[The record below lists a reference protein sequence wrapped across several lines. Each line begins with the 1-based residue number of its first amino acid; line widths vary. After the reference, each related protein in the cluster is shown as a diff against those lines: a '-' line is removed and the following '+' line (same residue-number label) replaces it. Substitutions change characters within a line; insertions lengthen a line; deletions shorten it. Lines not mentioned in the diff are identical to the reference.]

1 MAVHGNPDIV
11 TDGLIFHV
19 DSADKNCYGGSG
31 TTVNDLT
38 PSGLTST
45 FNNPSYSGSI
55 NQGSFHYDG
64 VNKRII
70 VPSSA
75 ITNLQNNLSF
85 EVWFNKQG
93 VGSVGSAYD
102 SIFQKEGGYSGGAV
116 YGIRASSEA
125 NPTNLTMY
133 FAYSGT
139 SGDAAQQNVKVN
151 GITIGEWVCC
161 SVTISSDRVAKGYYQ
176 GELEASSTLS
186 ADLKDENNTCTIG
199 EGDNRYFNGYI
210 PIVKIYNRE
219 LSASE
224 VKQNF
229 DAMKSR
235 FGL

>member
-1 MAVHGNPDIV
+1 MAINNNPKIV

-31 TTVNDLT
+31 ATVNDLT

-45 FNNPSYSGSI
+45 FTNPSYSGSV

-64 VNKRII
+64 VDKYIT

-75 ITNLQNNLSF
+75 ITNLQKNLSF

-93 VGSVGSAYD
+93 VGSVGSSFD
-102 SIFQKEGGYSGGAV
+102 GIFQKEGGYSGFPV
-116 YGIRASSEA
+116 YGIRTSSES
-125 NPTNLTMY
+125 NPTNLTMN
-133 FAYSGT
+133 FAIGGGASDGT
-139 SGDAAQQNVKVN
+139 TATIKSN

-161 SVTISSDRVAKGYYQ
+161 SVTVSSDRVAKGYYQ
-176 GELEASSTLS
+176 GELQTSTTLS
-186 ADLKDENNTCTIG
+186 ADLKDENNTCLIG
-199 EGDNRYFNGYI
+199 LGDGRRFNGYI

-224 VKQNF
+224 VRQNF

>member
-31 TTVNDLT
+31 TSVNDLT

-45 FNNPSYSGSI
+45 FNNASYSGSI

-75 ITNLQNNLSF
+75 ITNLQNNFSF

-93 VGSVGSAYD
+93 VGTTGGSYD
-102 SIFQKEGGYSGGAV
+102 SIFQKEGGLSGYPV
-116 YGIRASSEA
+116 YGIRASTEA
-125 NPTNLTMY
+125 NPTNLVMY
-133 FAYSGT
+133 FAFDG
-139 SGDAAQQNVKVN
+139 SGDHAQATIKSN

-161 SVTISSDRVAKGYYQ
+161 SVTVSSDRVAKGYYQ
-176 GELEASSTLS
+176 GELQSTTSLS
-186 ADLKDENNTCTIG
+186 GDLKDENNTCTIG
-199 EGDNRYFNGYI
+199 VGDNRYFNGYI
-210 PIVKIYNRE
+210 PIVKIYNKE

-229 DAMKSR
+229 NAMISR

>member
-1 MAVHGNPDIV
+1 MAINNNPKIV

-31 TTVNDLT
+31 ATVNDLT
-38 PSGLTST
+38 SSGLTST

-64 VNKRII
+64 VDGYIT

-93 VGSVGSAYD
+93 VGSVGSAFD
-102 SIFQKEGGYSGGAV
+102 GIFKKVGGYSGYPV
-116 YGIRASSEA
+116 YGIVASSEA
-125 NPTNLTMY
+125 NPTNLVMQ
-133 FAYSGT
+133 FSYSGNLNDGAT
-139 SGDAAQQNVKVN
+139 ATIKSN

-161 SVTISSDRVAKGYYQ
+161 SVTVSSDNVAKGYYQ
-176 GELEASSTLS
+176 GELQSTLTLDG
-186 ADLKDENNTCTIG
+186 DLKDENNTCLIG
-199 EGDNRYFNGYI
+199 IGDGRRFNGYI

-224 VKQNF
+224 VRQNF
-229 DAMKSR
+229 NAMKSR

>member
-1 MAVHGNPDIV
+1 MAINNNPKIV
-11 TDGLIFHV
+11 TSGLIFHV

-31 TTVNDLT
+31 TSVNDLT

-45 FNNPSYSGSI
+45 FNNASYSGSI

-75 ITNLQNNLSF
+75 ITNLQNNFSF

-93 VGSVGSAYD
+93 VGTTGGSYD
-102 SIFQKEGGYSGGAV
+102 SIFQKEGGLSGYPV
-116 YGIRASSEA
+116 YGIRASTEA
-125 NPTNLTMY
+125 NPTNLVMY
-133 FAYSGT
+133 FAFDG
-139 SGDAAQQNVKVN
+139 SGDHAQATIKSN

-161 SVTISSDRVAKGYYQ
+161 SVTVSSDRVAKGYYQ
-176 GELEASSTLS
+176 GEFEQSTTLS
-186 ADLKDENNTCTIG
+186 ADLKDENNTCLIG

-210 PIVKIYNRE
+210 PIVKIYNKE

-229 DAMKSR
+229 NAMISR

>member
-1 MAVHGNPDIV
+1 MAVHGNPDII

-31 TTVNDLT
+31 ATVNDLS

-45 FNNPSYSGSI
+45 FTNPSYSGSV

-64 VNKRII
+64 VDKYIT

-75 ITNLQNNLSF
+75 ITNLQNNFSF

-93 VGSVGSAYD
+93 VGSVGSSFD
-102 SIFQKEGGYSGGAV
+102 SIFQKEGGLSGFPV
-116 YGIRASSEA
+116 YGIRASTEA
-125 NPTNLTMY
+125 NPTNLVMY
-133 FAYSGT
+133 FAFDG
-139 SGDAAQQNVKVN
+139 SGDHAQATIKSN

-161 SVTISSDRVAKGYYQ
+161 SVTVSSGNVAKGYYQ
-176 GELEASSTLS
+176 GELLSTTSLS
-186 ADLKDENNTCTIG
+186 GDLKDENNTCLIG
-199 EGDNRYFNGYI
+199 IGDGRRWNGYI
-210 PIVKIYNRE
+210 PIVKIYNKE

-224 VKQNF
+224 VRQNF
-229 DAMKSR
+229 NAMKSR

>member
-1 MAVHGNPDIV
+1 MAFSHSPKIV

-31 TTVNDLT
+31 ATVNDLS

-45 FNNPSYSGSI
+45 FTNPSYSGSI

-64 VNKRII
+64 IDKYIT
-70 VPSSA
+70 VPA
-75 ITNLQNNLSF
+75 ADETNLQNNFSF

-102 SIFQKEGGYSGGAV
+102 SIFQKEGGYSGFPV
-116 YGIRASSEA
+116 YGIRAASEA
-125 NPTNLTMY
+125 NPANLSMY
-133 FAYSGT
+133 FAYSGNL
-139 SGDAAQQNVKVN
+139 GDYDSAIIKSN
-151 GITIGEWVCC
+151 GITIDEWVCC
-161 SVTISSDRVAKGYYQ
+161 AVTVSSGNVAKGYYQ
-176 GELEASSTLS
+176 GELEQTTTLDG
-186 ADLKDENNTCTIG
+186 DLKDANDTCLIG
-199 EGDNRYFNGYI
+199 IGDGRRWNGYI
-210 PIVKIYNRE
+210 PIVKIYNKE

-224 VKQNF
+224 VRQNF

>member
-31 TTVNDLT
+31 ATVNDLS

-45 FNNPSYSGSI
+45 FTNPSYSGSV

-64 VNKRII
+64 IDKYIT

-75 ITNLQNNLSF
+75 ITNLQNNFSF

-102 SIFQKEGGYSGGAV
+102 SIFQKNGGYSGYPI

-125 NPTNLTMY
+125 NPTNLVMY

-139 SGDAAQQNVKVN
+139 NNDSDQTNVKVN

-161 SVTISSDRVAKGYYQ
+161 SVTVSSDNVAKGYYQ
-176 GELEASSTLS
+176 GELQSTLTLDG
-186 ADLKDENNTCTIG
+186 DLKDEHNTCLIG
-199 EGDNRYFNGYI
+199 IGDGRRWNGYI
-210 PIVKIYNRE
+210 PIVKIYNKE

>member
-1 MAVHGNPDIV
+1 MAINNNPKIV

-31 TTVNDLT
+31 ASVNDLS

-45 FNNPSYSGSI
+45 FTNPSYSGSV

-64 VNKRII
+64 VDKYIT

-93 VGSVGSAYD
+93 VGSVGSAFD
-102 SIFQKEGGYSGGAV
+102 GIFQKEGGYSGYPV

-125 NPTNLTMY
+125 NPTNLIMQ
-133 FAYSGT
+133 FSYSGT
-139 SGDAAQQNVKVN
+139 NGDADQTNVKVN

-161 SVTISSDRVAKGYYQ
+161 SVTVSSDNVAKGYYQ
-176 GELEASSTLS
+176 GELQSTLTLDG
-186 ADLKDENNTCTIG
+186 DLKDENNTCLIG
-199 EGDNRYFNGYI
+199 IGDGRRFNGYI

>member
-1 MAVHGNPDIV
+1 MAINNNPKIV
-11 TDGLIFHV
+11 TDGLVFYV

-31 TTVNDLT
+31 ATVNDLS

-45 FNNPSYSGSI
+45 FTNPSYSGSI

-64 VNKRII
+64 VDKYIT
-70 VPSSA
+70 VPA
-75 ITNLQNNLSF
+75 ADETNLQNNFSF

-102 SIFQKEGGYSGGAV
+102 SIFQKEGGYSGFPV

-139 SGDAAQQNVKVN
+139 NNDSDQTNVKVN

-161 SVTISSDRVAKGYYQ
+161 SVTVSSDNVAKGYYQ
-176 GELEASSTLS
+176 GELQSTLTLDG
-186 ADLKDENNTCTIG
+186 DLKDENNTCLIG
-199 EGDNRYFNGYI
+199 IGDGRRWNGYI
-210 PIVKIYNRE
+210 PIVKIYNKE

>member
-1 MAVHGNPDIV
+1 MAINNNPKIV

-31 TTVNDLT
+31 TSVNDLT

-45 FNNPSYSGSI
+45 FNNASYSGSI

-64 VNKRII
+64 INKRII

-75 ITNLQNNLSF
+75 ITNLQKNFSF

-93 VGSVGSAYD
+93 VGSTGSSYD
-102 SIFQKEGGYSGGAV
+102 SIFQKEGGLSGFPV
-116 YGIRASSEA
+116 YGIRASTEA
-125 NPTNLTMY
+125 NPTNLVMY
-133 FAYSGT
+133 FAFDGSG
-139 SGDAAQQNVKVN
+139 SHAQATIKSN

-161 SVTISSDRVAKGYYQ
+161 FVTVSSGRVAKGYYQ
-176 GELEASSTLS
+176 GELEASTTLS

-199 EGDNRYFNGYI
+199 EGDNRYWNGYI

-229 DAMKSR
+229 DAIKSR

>member
-1 MAVHGNPDIV
+1 MAINNNPKIV

-31 TTVNDLT
+31 ATVNDLT

-64 VNKRII
+64 VNKYIT

-75 ITNLQNNLSF
+75 ITNLQNNFSY

-93 VGSVGSAYD
+93 VGSVGGSYD
-102 SIFQKEGGYSGGAV
+102 SIFQKEGGLSGYPV
-116 YGIRASSEA
+116 YGIRATSEA
-125 NPTNLTMY
+125 NPANLAMY
-133 FAYSGT
+133 FAFDGSGT
-139 SGDAAQQNVKVN
+139 QTQATVKSN

-161 SVTISSDRVAKGYYQ
+161 SVTVSSDRVAKGYYQ
-176 GELEASSTLS
+176 GKLQTSTTLS
-186 ADLKDENNTCTIG
+186 ADLKDENNTCSIG
-199 EGDNRYFNGYI
+199 VGDGRYWNGYI

-224 VKQNF
+224 VRQNF
-229 DAMKSR
+229 NAMKSR

>member
-1 MAVHGNPDIV
+1 MAINNNPKIV

-31 TTVNDLT
+31 ASVSDLST
-38 PSGLTST
+38 SGLTST
-45 FNNPSYSGSI
+45 FTNPSYSGSI
-55 NQGSFHYDG
+55 NKGSFHYDG
-64 VNKRII
+64 INKTIT

-75 ITNLQNNLSF
+75 ITNLQNNFSY

-93 VGSVGSAYD
+93 VGSVGGSYD
-102 SIFQKEGGYSGGAV
+102 SIFQKEGGLSGYPV
-116 YGIRASSEA
+116 YGIRATSEA
-125 NPTNLTMY
+125 NPANLAMY
-133 FAYSGT
+133 FAFDGSGT
-139 SGDAAQQNVKVN
+139 QTQATVKSN

-161 SVTISSDRVAKGYYQ
+161 SVTVSSDRVAKGYYQ
-176 GELEASSTLS
+176 GELQTTLTLT
-186 ADLKDENNTCTIG
+186 ADLKDENNTCLIG
-199 EGDNRYFNGYI
+199 LGDGRMFNGYI

>member
-1 MAVHGNPDIV
+1 MAAHGNPDIV
-11 TDGLIFHV
+11 TDSLIFHV

-31 TTVNDLT
+31 ASVSDLS

-45 FNNPSYSGSI
+45 FTNPSYSGSV

-64 VNKRII
+64 VDKYIT

-93 VGSVGSAYD
+93 VGSVGSAFD
-102 SIFQKEGGYSGGAV
+102 GIFQKEGGYSGYPV

-125 NPTNLTMY
+125 NPTNLIMQ
-133 FAYSGT
+133 FSYSGT
-139 SGDAAQQNVKVN
+139 NGDADQTNVKVN

-161 SVTISSDRVAKGYYQ
+161 SVTVSSDNVAKGYYQ
-176 GELEASSTLS
+176 GELQSTLTLDG
-186 ADLKDENNTCTIG
+186 DLKDENNTCLIG
-199 EGDNRYFNGYI
+199 IGDGRRFNGYI

>member
-1 MAVHGNPDIV
+1 MAINNNPKIV

-31 TTVNDLT
+31 ATVNDLST
-38 PSGLTST
+38 SGLTST
-45 FNNPSYSGSI
+45 FTNPSYSGSI

-64 VNKRII
+64 VDKYIT

-75 ITNLQNNLSF
+75 ITNLLNNFSF

-102 SIFQKEGGYSGGAV
+102 SIFQKEGGYSGYPV
-116 YGIRASSEA
+116 YGIRAQTEA
-125 NPTNLTMY
+125 NPTNLVMY
-133 FAYSGT
+133 FAYSATLGDVSSGT
-139 SGDAAQQNVKVN
+139 IKSN
-151 GITIGEWVCC
+151 GITINEWICC
-161 SVTISSDRVAKGYYQ
+161 TVTVSSGNVAKGYYQ
-176 GELEASSTLS
+176 GELEKTLS
-186 ADLKDENNTCTIG
+186 LNGDLKDENNTCLIG
-199 EGDNRYFNGYI
+199 IGDGRRWNGYI
-210 PIVKIYNRE
+210 PIVKIYNKE

-224 VKQNF
+224 VRQNF

>member
-1 MAVHGNPDIV
+1 MAINNNPKIV

-31 TTVNDLT
+31 ATVNDLT

-64 VNKRII
+64 VDKYIT

-75 ITNLQNNLSF
+75 ITNLQNNFSF

-93 VGSVGSAYD
+93 VGSVGSAFD
-102 SIFQKEGGYSGGAV
+102 GIFQKEGGYSGYPV
-116 YGIRASSEA
+116 YGIVASTEA
-125 NPTNLTMY
+125 NPTNLVMQ
-133 FAYSGT
+133 FSYSANLNDGASAT
-139 SGDAAQQNVKVN
+139 IKSN

-161 SVTISSDRVAKGYYQ
+161 SVTVSSDRVAKGYYQ
-176 GELEASSTLS
+176 GELQTTLTLT
-186 ADLKDENNTCTIG
+186 ADLKDENNTCLIG
-199 EGDNRYFNGYI
+199 LGDGRRFNGYI

-224 VKQNF
+224 VRQNF
-229 DAMKSR
+229 NAMKSR

>member
-1 MAVHGNPDIV
+1 MAINNNPKIV

-31 TTVNDLT
+31 ATVNDLST
-38 PSGLTST
+38 SGLTST
-45 FNNPSYSGSI
+45 FTNPSYSGSI

-64 VNKRII
+64 VDKYIT

-93 VGSVGSAYD
+93 VGSVGSAFD
-102 SIFQKEGGYSGGAV
+102 GIFQKEGGYSGYPV
-116 YGIRASSEA
+116 YGIRATSEA
-125 NPTNLTMY
+125 NPANLAMY
-133 FAYSGT
+133 FAFDG
-139 SGDAAQQNVKVN
+139 SGDQTQATIKSN

-161 SVTISSDRVAKGYYQ
+161 SVTVSSDRVAKGYYQ
-176 GELEASSTLS
+176 GELQTSTTLS
-186 ADLKDENNTCTIG
+186 ADLKDENNTCSIG
-199 EGDNRYFNGYI
+199 VGDGRYWNGYI
-210 PIVKIYNRE
+210 PIVNIYNIE

-224 VKQNF
+224 VRQNF
-229 DAMKSR
+229 NAMKSR

>member
-1 MAVHGNPDIV
+1 MAINNNPKIV

-31 TTVNDLT
+31 TTVNDLST
-38 PSGLTST
+38 SGLTST
-45 FNNPSYSGSI
+45 FTNPSYSGSV

-64 VNKRII
+64 INKTIT

-75 ITNLQNNLSF
+75 ITNLQNNFSY

-93 VGSVGSAYD
+93 VGSVGGSYD
-102 SIFQKEGGYSGGAV
+102 SIFQKEGGLSGYPV
-116 YGIRASSEA
+116 YGIRATSEA
-125 NPTNLTMY
+125 NPANLAMY
-133 FAYSGT
+133 FAFDGSGT
-139 SGDAAQQNVKVN
+139 QTQATVKSN

-161 SVTISSDRVAKGYYQ
+161 SVTVSSDRVAKGYYQ
-176 GELEASSTLS
+176 GDLQTSTTLS
-186 ADLKDENNTCTIG
+186 ADLKDENNTCSIG
-199 EGDNRYFNGYI
+199 VGDGRYWNGYI

-224 VKQNF
+224 VRQNF
-229 DAMKSR
+229 NAMKSR